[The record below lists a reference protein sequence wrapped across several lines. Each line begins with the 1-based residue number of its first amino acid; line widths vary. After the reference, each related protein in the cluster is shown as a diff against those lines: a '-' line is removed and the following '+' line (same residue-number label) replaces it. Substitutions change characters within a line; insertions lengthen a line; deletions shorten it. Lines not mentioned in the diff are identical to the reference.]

1 MVKCYISLSLD
12 NGEITSIS
20 NIKDG
25 SCTIEAELVDPMFD
39 FSKLIG
45 YKFDGKTLSFDQN
58 KWNAHV
64 AEQNHQEAIKN
75 GEAMLDKLA
84 EQSILENADDATAYA
99 MRYLYPE
106 WNPEGVNYFKDKWPN
121 RVIFEDKFYKVEQ
134 DHISQESWTPEEAP
148 SLFTEISDPNEEW
161 PEFKQPTHAENA
173 YMKDDKITYNGK
185 HYQSNIDNNV
195 WSSDD
200 YPAGWRLVEEGE

>member
-64 AEQNHQEAIKN
+64 AEQNRQEAIKN

-84 EQSILENADDATAYA
+84 EQSIL
-99 MRYLYPE
+99 
-106 WNPEGVNYFKDKWPN
+106 
-121 RVIFEDKFYKVEQ
+121 
-134 DHISQESWTPEEAP
+134 
-148 SLFTEISDPNEEW
+148 
-161 PEFKQPTHAENA
+161 ENA

-195 WSSDD
+195 WSPDD

>member
-64 AEQNHQEAIKN
+64 AEQNRQEAIKN

-84 EQSILENADDATAYA
+84 EQSILENADYATAYA

-106 WNPEGVNYFKDKWPN
+106 WSPNGVQYFKDKRPN

-134 DHISQESWTPEEAP
+134 DHTSQEEWKPDAAS
-148 SLFTEISDPNEEW
+148 SLYVEINDPNVEYPEW
-161 PEFKQPTHAENA
+161 KQPSHAENA
-173 YMKDDKITYNGK
+173 YNIGDKVTYNGK
-185 HYQSNIDNNV
+185 KYKSLINANT
-195 WSSDD
+195 WSPDD
-200 YPAGWRLVEEGE
+200 YPAGWEEIV

>member
-64 AEQNHQEAIKN
+64 AEQNRQEAIKN

-84 EQSILENADDATAYA
+84 EQSILENADDATSYA

-121 RVIFEDKFYKVEQ
+121 RVIFDSIKLNRIILLRNHGNLVMLHHYLLRFQIQMKNGLNLNSQ
-134 DHISQESWTPEEAP
+134 LMLKMHI
-148 SLFTEISDPNEEW
+148 
-161 PEFKQPTHAENA
+161 
-173 YMKDDKITYNGK
+173 
-185 HYQSNIDNNV
+185 
-195 WSSDD
+195 
-200 YPAGWRLVEEGE
+200 